1 MWKFPVAYFDQ
12 EMVLSS
18 DLSDLKNWIYERILG
33 NVSSDLVPLQ
43 FQPSKFK
50 TTEISV
56 SLDARRYSL
65 HEFQADGSHVGA
77 SSDVATN
84 AGDKVVIFCLNLI
97 F

>member
-1 MWKFPVAYFDQ
+1 MWKFPVAYLDQ

-18 DLSDLKNWIYERILG
+18 DLKTEFMRWFSVMFRLILRRCT
-33 NVSSDLVPLQ
+33 
-43 FQPSKFK
+43 SKFQ

-56 SLDARRYSL
+56 SLDARLDSL
-65 HEFQADGSHVGA
+65 HEFQVDGSHVGA

-84 AGDKVVIFCLNLI
+84 AEDKVVIFCLNLI